1 VKGLG
6 RERFPSYKSKDLR
19 RKRALGVLES
29 MAKHGHEQVVFCYDK
44 TSGLRAIIGIHDTT
58 LGPALGGLRMWPY
71 KSEEEALFDVL
82 RLSRGMTYKSA
93 AMGLNLGGGKAVI
106 IGDPRKDKTEE
117 MFRAFG
123 RFVQSLGGR
132 YITAEDV
139 GSTTD
144 DMAIIRTETP
154 HVKGLSDTSGN
165 PSPMTAFGV
174 FRAMQ
179 AAALKVFGT
188 DDLSGRKVAMQG
200 VGSVGISL
208 VERLLNAGA
217 KVCVTDI
224 FPDKVE
230 KAVQLGA
237 VAVSPDEIFDQEC
250 DIFAPC
256 ALGAVLND
264 DTIPRLR
271 ARIVCGAANNQLLE
285 PRHGKA
291 LKDRGILYVPD
302 YIANG
307 GGVINVADEVNI
319 GGYNRERALRKVSTI
334 YDITLKVLSTAEE
347 KGVCTHEAADMVAED
362 RIAKALA
369 QKGMYVPK

>member
-1 VKGLG
+1 
-6 RERFPSYKSKDLR
+6 
-19 RKRALGVLES
+19 
-29 MAKHGHEQVVFCYDK
+29 
-44 TSGLRAIIGIHDTT
+44 
-58 LGPALGGLRMWPY
+58 MWPY